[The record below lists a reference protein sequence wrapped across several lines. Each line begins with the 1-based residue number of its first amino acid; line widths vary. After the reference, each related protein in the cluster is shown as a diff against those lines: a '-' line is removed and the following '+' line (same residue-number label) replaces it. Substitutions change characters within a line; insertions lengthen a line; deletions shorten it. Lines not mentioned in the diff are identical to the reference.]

1 MKRFKVNYG
10 KAPKTDRCGHF
21 LPKDQQPPIYEEH
34 FETLD
39 EAMKFASKVHTKRIN
54 VEIYD
59 CDGPKEDDEDFDSC
73 LWLVGAWDRN
83 NYYPNDNY
91 ANFSL

>member
-10 KAPKTDRCGHF
+10 KAPKTNKWGYF

-39 EAMKFASKVHTKRIN
+39 EAMKFALKVHTKKTP

-59 CDGPKEDDEDFDSC
+59 CEGLKEDEDSNSC
-73 LWLVGAWDRN
+73 LWLVGAWDKLI
-83 NYYPNDNY
+83 YYPNDNY
-91 ANFSL
+91 NH

>member
-10 KAPKTDRCGHF
+10 KAPKTNKWGYF

-39 EAMKFASKVHTKRIN
+39 EAMKFASKVHTKKIP

-59 CDGPKEDDEDFDSC
+59 CDGPKEDDDSNSH
-73 LWLVGAWDRN
+73 LWLVGAWDRLI
-83 NYYPNDNY
+83 YYPNNNY
-91 ANFSL
+91 SH

>member
-10 KAPKTDRCGHF
+10 KAPKTDKWGHF
-21 LPKDQQPPIYEEH
+21 LPKDQQPPTYSEY

-39 EAMKFASKVHTKRIN
+39 EAMNFASKVHTKRIN

-59 CDGPKEDDEDFDSC
+59 CDGPKEDDEDSDSC